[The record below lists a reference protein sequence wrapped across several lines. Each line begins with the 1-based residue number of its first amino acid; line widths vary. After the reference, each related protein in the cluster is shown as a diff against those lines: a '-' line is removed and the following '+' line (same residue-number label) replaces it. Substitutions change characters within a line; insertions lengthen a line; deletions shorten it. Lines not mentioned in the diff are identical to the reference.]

1 MSSSQDAAKTDKL
14 PCPLSHLCL
23 ALVAVAP
30 SLITVPA
37 NLNIVLT
44 AAMTVWVGSHR
55 SVKDTPPEESMTRTD
70 ALKFPLVGSAVLFG
84 LFITFKVLPKNLVN
98 LVLAG
103 YFALLGVLALTAT
116 VLPFIE
122 QLCSARVKKLSWT
135 APKFHLPSWLSKE
148 PVDFTITAPECAGA
162 AMSLLFCVWYFKE
175 KHWLANN
182 VLGLAFSVQGI
193 EHLSLGAVSTGVI
206 LLSGLFLYD
215 IFWVFCTPVM
225 VAVAKS
231 FDAPIKLLFPRALE
245 EGSKTMPFSMLGL
258 GDIVIPGI
266 FVALVLRYDTLH
278 NARYF
283 RSAYGGY
290 VFGLG
295 TTIVVMNV
303 FEAAQPA
310 LLYIVPAVL
319 AAVLG
324 HAAINKQFLEV
335 LHFSES
341 KDKDEV
347 DAQDVNIEHNIAQD
361 GQLPA
366 DTVQSQTSDKKIS

>member
-1 MSSSQDAAKTDKL
+1 MSDSPTPAKAEQL
-14 PCPLSHLCL
+14 PCPLSHLLL
-23 ALVAVAP
+23 ALIAVAP
-30 SLITVPA
+30 AVITVPA

-44 AAMTVWVGSHR
+44 AAIAVWVGSKR

-84 LFITFKVLPKNLVN
+84 LFITFKILPKHLVN

-116 VLPFIE
+116 LLPFIE
-122 QLCSARVKKLSWT
+122 HICSARIKKLSYA
-135 APKFHLPSWLSKE
+135 APKFSVPSWLSKE
-148 PVDFTITAPECAGA
+148 PLEISVTAPEFAGA
-162 AMSLLFCVWYFKE
+162 LLSLLFCIWYFAE

-206 LLSGLFLYD
+206 LLSGLFFYD

-225 VAVAKS
+225 VSVAKS

-245 EGSKTMPFSMLGL
+245 EGSKSTPFSMLGL

-266 FVALVLRYDTLH
+266 FVALVLRYDVLH
-278 NARYF
+278 NAKYF
-283 RSAYGGY
+283 RSAYSGY
-290 VFGLG
+290 VIGLG

-324 HAAINKQFLEV
+324 HAALNKEFNEV
-335 LHFSES
+335 R
-341 KDKDEV
+341 
-347 DAQDVNIEHNIAQD
+347 
-361 GQLPA
+361 LPC
-366 DTVQSQTSDKKIS
+366 